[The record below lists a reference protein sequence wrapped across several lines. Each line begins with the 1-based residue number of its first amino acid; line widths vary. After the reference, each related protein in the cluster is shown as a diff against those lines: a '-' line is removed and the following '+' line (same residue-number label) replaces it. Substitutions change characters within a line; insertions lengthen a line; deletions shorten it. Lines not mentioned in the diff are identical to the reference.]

1 MYYSFNIIILG
12 IKYLIN
18 WFRLKLSSDYK
29 FLNPKEALLFSLRT
43 GNQLK
48 EDRDVKEQEDK
59 EKAIEKEKK
68 RLLKDNLIYR
78 LITEEVAKG
87 RDYLYIESENVYCTR
102 DAINSIEGLKA
113 EVFKN
118 DPYQSVNEVRV
129 TWEVKNG

>member
-1 MYYSFNIIILG
+1 MLFQIIILTTKR
-12 IKYLIN
+12 IIN
-18 WFRLKLSSDYK
+18 WLRLKLSSDYK

-48 EDRDVKEQEDK
+48 EDRKAKEQEEK

-87 RDYLYIESENVYCTR
+87 RDYFYIESDYPYHTR

-113 EVFKN
+113 DVFNEN
-118 DPYQSVNEVRV
+118 DVRI
-129 TWEVKNG
+129 TWEVKND

>member
-1 MYYSFNIIILG
+1 MLFQIIILTT
-12 IKYLIN
+12 KRLIN
-18 WFRLKLSSDYK
+18 WLRLKLSSDYK

-48 EDRDVKEQEDK
+48 EDREAKEQEEK

-87 RDYLYIESENVYCTR
+87 RDYLYIESDIPYFTR
-102 DAINSIEGLKA
+102 DIINSIDGLKA
-113 EVFKN
+113 DIFNEN
-118 DPYQSVNEVRV
+118 DIRV
-129 TWEVKNG
+129 TWEVKND

>member
-1 MYYSFNIIILG
+1 MLFQIIILTM
-12 IKYLIN
+12 KRLIN
-18 WFRLKLSSDYK
+18 WLRLKLSSDYK

-48 EDRDVKEQEDK
+48 EDREVKEQEEK

-87 RDYLYIESENVYCTR
+87 RNYLYIESDHPYYTR
-102 DAINSIEGLKA
+102 DAINSIEELKA
-113 EVFKN
+113 EVFN
-118 DPYQSVNEVRV
+118 NEDPFQSGDVRV
-129 TWEVKNG
+129 TWES